1 MKKGEGWSGR
11 NTRLQCTSECRQAKN
26 SCATTVSRTIHIELD
41 WPGTSISALLP
52 LPGNCPRES
61 AYCMKILDLKD
72 GNQLEAY
79 ALGSLGGDLND
90 VSLWPRQSTLDVVRI
105 HFCVQGL
112 VLPSFPKVPLPN
124 ERQSKCGG
132 WTIVSWIAVD
142 IMAASN
148 TSCFFPQM
156 SALNAPC
163 LISHVSRSYLARLCG
178 PDLDSWGV

>member
-1 MKKGEGWSGR
+1 MWKREKDDLEGCNVLLSVDR
-11 NTRLQCTSECRQAKN
+11 PKTHVQRLSPEPSTLSWIDRALVSQL
-26 SCATTVSRTIHIELD
+26 SCHCLETAPER
-41 WPGTSISALLP
+41 
-52 LPGNCPRES
+52 
-61 AYCMKILDLKD
+61 AYCLNILDLKD

-132 WTIVSWIAVD
+132 WTTVSWIAVD

-148 TSCFFPQM
+148 TSCFFPRM